1 MNSWNNGYQ
10 FELEVMNLENYQ
22 IYDWKWE
29 IFNEQTQVIRCWLTI
44 EDEEPYAKEVQS
56 YLEELG
62 SSEGTPLNYDPTKYG
77 LNLVLKGAL
86 FDHELAYAREG
97 LLMWT
102 KYPTM
107 ELVEKARQVVF
118 EMMSEE
124 ELAQLS

>member
-1 MNSWNNGYQ
+1 M
-10 FELEVMNLENYQ
+10 
-22 IYDWKWE
+22 
-29 IFNEQTQVIRCWLTI
+29 
-44 EDEEPYAKEVQS
+44 
-56 YLEELG
+56 EELG

-97 LLMWT
+97 LLMWI
-102 KYPTM
+102 KYPKP
-107 ELVEKARQVVF
+107 ELVEKARQKVL

>member
-1 MNSWNNGYQ
+1 MNSWNNAYQ
-10 FELEVMNLENYQ
+10 FELEVTNLDHYQ
-22 IYDWKWE
+22 IYDWEWE
-29 IFNEQTQVIRCWLTI
+29 VFNEQSQVIRCWLTI
-44 EDEEPYAKEVQS
+44 EDEEPYAKEVQA
-56 YLEELG
+56 YLEELS
-62 SSEGTPLNYDPTKYG
+62 SSEGTPLNYDSTKYC
-77 LNLVLKGAL
+77 LNLVLKGVL
-86 FDHELAYAREG
+86 FHHELAYAREG